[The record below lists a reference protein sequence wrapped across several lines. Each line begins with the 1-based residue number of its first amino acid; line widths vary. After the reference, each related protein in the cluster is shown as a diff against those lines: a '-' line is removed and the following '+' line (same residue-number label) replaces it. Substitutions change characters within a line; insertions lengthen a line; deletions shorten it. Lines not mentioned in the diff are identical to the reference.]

1 VVAARFGLAVLDQG
15 TPLWNRRWL
24 TEAAPALLTGV
35 MAHTIRPMPAIGP
48 AAVGLALA
56 AAAHAAG
63 WPVPVGGSQS
73 IVDALAAD
81 LLAHGGVIETGREVR
96 SLGDIPAAKAI
107 VFDTSVPALL
117 RIAGNRLS
125 APLRALLVGF
135 RFGDGIGKVDFALDG
150 PVPWANPEART
161 AAALHLG
168 GSRAE
173 IAAAEAD
180 VARGR
185 IPASPY
191 VLVAQPSVHD
201 PSRAPAGKHVLWA
214 YTHLPKGATV
224 DPTEIVTGQIERF
237 APGFRDLVL
246 ASTARSAAEIERFNP
261 NYGGGDIATGAVS
274 LFQLLAR
281 PVPSPEPWH
290 LARGIYLC
298 SAAAAP
304 GPGVHGQGGYLAARS
319 LLRREFGVRTPP
331 DLR

>member
-1 VVAARFGLAVLDQG
+1 MAARFGLAVLDQG
-15 TPLWNRRWL
+15 TPLWDRRWR

-56 AAAHAAG
+56 VAAHAAG
-63 WPVPVGGSQS
+63 WPLPVGGSQS
-73 IVDALAAD
+73 IVDVLAAD
-81 LLAHGGVIETGREVR
+81 LLAHGGLIETGREVR
-96 SLGDIPAAKAI
+96 SLGDVPTAKAV

-150 PVPWANPEART
+150 PVPWANPEARA

-173 IAAAEAD
+173 IAAAEAE

-185 IPASPY
+185 IPANPY
-191 VLVAQPSVHD
+191 VLVSQPTVHD
-201 PSRAPAGKHVLWA
+201 PSRAPAGKHVLWG
-214 YTHLPKGATV
+214 YTHLPKGSTL
-224 DPTEIVTGQIERF
+224 DPTELVTSQIERF

-246 ASTARSAAEIERFNP
+246 ASTASSAADIERFNP

-274 LFQLLAR
+274 LLQLLAR
-281 PVPSPEPWH
+281 PIPSPEPWH
-290 LARGIYLC
+290 LADGIYLC

-319 LLRREFGVRTPP
+319 LLRREFGMTTPP